1 MGGMSTMVAPR
12 DMTVDRIFAAAP
24 PGSGTAAG
32 ASTAYPVNPPIE
44 LKAGQVALV
53 QINADG
59 TASLIL
65 LGATPIF
72 DSLSCEL
79 GFTTASI

>member
-1 MGGMSTMVAPR
+1 MSTMVAPR
-12 DMTVDRIFAAAP
+12 DMRVERIFAAPP
-24 PGSGTAAG
+24 PGSDVAPGTP
-32 ASTAYPVNPPIE
+32 TAYPVNPPIE

-65 LGATPIF
+65 LGDTPIF
-72 DSLSCEL
+72 DSLSSEL